1 MENHEIL
8 KQAPLFASLS
18 TRFLKG
24 LGDSATRR
32 TYNEGDLI
40 VRQGNP
46 GVGLFVIT
54 KGKVQVVKTDESGQ
68 RYEIATHGPGEVIGE
83 MAVLDGAVR
92 SADVVALEETECL
105 VLASWAFNS
114 FMESHPQVALEIL
127 PMVVT
132 RFRETHEALMKAQDK
147 PAAQP

>member
-8 KQAPLFASLS
+8 KQAPLFSSLS

-54 KGKVQVVKTDESGQ
+54 KGRVQIAKTDESGQ

-92 SADVVALEETECL
+92 SADVVTLEETECL

-127 PMVVT
+127 PMVVK
-132 RFRETHEALMKAQDK
+132 RFRETHEALMKSQDK

>member
-1 MENHEIL
+1 MDNHEIL
-8 KQAPLFASLS
+8 KQAPLFSSLS
-18 TRFLKG
+18 PRFLKG

-32 TYNEGDLI
+32 TYKEGELI

-54 KGKVQVVKTDESGQ
+54 KGKVQVVKTNESGR
-68 RYEIATHGPGEVIGE
+68 RYELGTHGPGEVIGE

-92 SADVVALEETECL
+92 SADIVALEETECL
-105 VLASWAFNS
+105 VLASWTFNS

-127 PMVVT
+127 PMVVK
-132 RFRETHEALMKAQDK
+132 RFRETHEALMKAQEK
-147 PAAQP
+147 PGAQP